1 MLDGIRV
8 LQMGDEDWSTLYQM
22 PDCIDFFY
30 EKIEEN
36 DVKVPYDLVFVDRQ
50 LSENEV
56 AVLRK
61 CTKTYT
67 LYITNETACNS
78 TMQEYYDCRRGKR
91 IGRNEIAQ
99 FLTEE
104 ARNYFAAS
112 YGEKFSMKNLG
123 IAQGFHGDISWNG
136 NYSVILTG
144 DFGEAW
150 RQIVF
155 WRNNIPVFRGQ
166 AIDLWLEYEKTGT
179 VEIALSVTQFVQG
192 SISEV
197 QQEWQFSEAK
207 LQDIVRIDN
216 DKPDG
221 MIFVSI
227 LARGNGT
234 LKVVSLHDRY
244 SRRGHGYFLPGG
256 ERYVTSQKEEVFC
269 YFDPGDYKPPLNVF
283 FSGYKTRQGFE
294 GYHFMCRLGCPFLLI
309 AEPRLEGGSFYMG
322 SAEYESLLKKCI
334 AKYMRELNF
343 SREQVIMAGISMGTT
358 GALYYGCDIRP
369 HAILLGKPL
378 TNLGTIA
385 ENERLSRPGGFAT
398 SLDILQYLSST
409 EDDSAVDGLNQRFWG
424 KFDRTDW
431 SDTKFVVSYMIE
443 DDYDGTAY
451 EDMIAHLQSEGTQIY
466 GKGIHGRHNDAT
478 GAIVSWFSGQ
488 YDQLLYEDFGRKVEK

>member
-1 MLDGIRV
+1 
-8 LQMGDEDWSTLYQM
+8 
-22 PDCIDFFY
+22 
-30 EKIEEN
+30 
-36 DVKVPYDLVFVDRQ
+36 
-50 LSENEV
+50 
-56 AVLRK
+56 
-61 CTKTYT
+61 
-67 LYITNETACNS
+67 
-78 TMQEYYDCRRGKR
+78 
-91 IGRNEIAQ
+91 
-99 FLTEE
+99 
-104 ARNYFAAS
+104 
-112 YGEKFSMKNLG
+112 
-123 IAQGFHGDISWNG
+123 
-136 NYSVILTG
+136 
-144 DFGEAW
+144 
-150 RQIVF
+150 
-155 WRNNIPVFRGQ
+155 
-166 AIDLWLEYEKTGT
+166 
-179 VEIALSVTQFVQG
+179 
-192 SISEV
+192 
-197 QQEWQFSEAK
+197 
-207 LQDIVRIDN
+207 
-216 DKPDG
+216 
-221 MIFVSI
+221 
-227 LARGNGT
+227 
-234 LKVVSLHDRY
+234 
-244 SRRGHGYFLPGG
+244 
-256 ERYVTSQKEEVFC
+256 
-269 YFDPGDYKPPLNVF
+269 
-283 FSGYKTRQGFE
+283 
-294 GYHFMCRLGCPFLLI
+294 
-309 AEPRLEGGSFYMG
+309 MG

-378 TNLGTIA
+378 TNIGTIA

>member
-1 MLDGIRV
+1 M
-8 LQMGDEDWSTLYQM
+8 
-22 PDCIDFFY
+22 
-30 EKIEEN
+30 
-36 DVKVPYDLVFVDRQ
+36 
-50 LSENEV
+50 
-56 AVLRK
+56 
-61 CTKTYT
+61 
-67 LYITNETACNS
+67 
-78 TMQEYYDCRRGKR
+78 
-91 IGRNEIAQ
+91 
-99 FLTEE
+99 
-104 ARNYFAAS
+104 
-112 YGEKFSMKNLG
+112 
-123 IAQGFHGDISWNG
+123 
-136 NYSVILTG
+136 
-144 DFGEAW
+144 
-150 RQIVF
+150 
-155 WRNNIPVFRGQ
+155 
-166 AIDLWLEYEKTGT
+166 
-179 VEIALSVTQFVQG
+179 
-192 SISEV
+192 
-197 QQEWQFSEAK
+197 
-207 LQDIVRIDN
+207 
-216 DKPDG
+216 
-221 MIFVSI
+221 
-227 LARGNGT
+227 
-234 LKVVSLHDRY
+234 
-244 SRRGHGYFLPGG
+244 
-256 ERYVTSQKEEVFC
+256 TSQKEEIFC
-269 YFDPGDYKPPLNVF
+269 YYDPGDYKPPLNVF

-294 GYHFMCRLGCPFLLI
+294 GYHFMQRLGCPFLLI

-378 TNLGTIA
+378 TNIGTIA

-398 SLDILQYLSST
+398 SLDILQYLSGT

>member
-30 EKIEEN
+30 EKIEEE

-50 LSENEV
+50 LSEDEV

-67 LYITNETACNS
+67 LYITNETVCNS

-155 WRNNIPVFRGQ
+155 WRNNIPVFR
-166 AIDLWLEYEKTGT
+166 
-179 VEIALSVTQFVQG
+179 
-192 SISEV
+192 
-197 QQEWQFSEAK
+197 
-207 LQDIVRIDN
+207 
-216 DKPDG
+216 
-221 MIFVSI
+221 
-227 LARGNGT
+227 
-234 LKVVSLHDRY
+234 DR
-244 SRRGHGYFLPGG
+244 P
-256 ERYVTSQKEEVFC
+256 
-269 YFDPGDYKPPLNVF
+269 
-283 FSGYKTRQGFE
+283 
-294 GYHFMCRLGCPFLLI
+294 
-309 AEPRLEGGSFYMG
+309 
-322 SAEYESLLKKCI
+322 
-334 AKYMRELNF
+334 
-343 SREQVIMAGISMGTT
+343 
-358 GALYYGCDIRP
+358 
-369 HAILLGKPL
+369 
-378 TNLGTIA
+378 
-385 ENERLSRPGGFAT
+385 
-398 SLDILQYLSST
+398 
-409 EDDSAVDGLNQRFWG
+409 
-424 KFDRTDW
+424 
-431 SDTKFVVSYMIE
+431 
-443 DDYDGTAY
+443 
-451 EDMIAHLQSEGTQIY
+451 
-466 GKGIHGRHNDAT
+466 
-478 GAIVSWFSGQ
+478 
-488 YDQLLYEDFGRKVEK
+488 